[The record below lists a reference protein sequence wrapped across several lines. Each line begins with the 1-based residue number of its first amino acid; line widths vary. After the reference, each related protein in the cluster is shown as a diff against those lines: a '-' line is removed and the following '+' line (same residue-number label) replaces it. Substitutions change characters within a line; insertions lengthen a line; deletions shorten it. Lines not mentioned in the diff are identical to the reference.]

1 MNQVWN
7 DVERQFIRD
16 NAGRITDEEGARLLS
31 DVAGR
36 AITIHSWRKQRQKLG
51 LKKSPGRGVCK
62 LEKENKHADT
72 GTTGTGQDGRDK
84 GEQQKETPPVPF

>member
-16 NAGRITDEEGARLLS
+16 NAGKITDEAGARLLS
-31 DVAGR
+31 DIAGR

-62 LEKENKHADT
+62 LEKEVKHGGHT
-72 GTTGTGQDGRDK
+72 EPIGTGKDGRDK
-84 GEQQKETPPVPF
+84 EEQPPEATVPF